1 VNPTEQILQ
10 HYESIR
16 VDQEDFYKD
25 LHQNP
30 ELSHQE
36 HRTAANVTRSMSS
49 WGFQTETGIGGT
61 GVAAVLRNGAGP
73 TVLLRADMDA
83 LPLQERTGADYA
95 SSATADGPDGDR
107 VPVMHACGHDIHVAC
122 LLGASRLFAEHQDL
136 WRGMLVALFQP
147 AEETGDGARG
157 MLADGLLE
165 RIPPPDVALAQ
176 HVLPGVA
183 GHVATRHGPVL
194 SSADS
199 IRITVH
205 GRGGHGSMPQNTI
218 DPVVLAAMIV
228 VRLQAI
234 ISRETPPTEPA
245 VLTVGS
251 LHAGTTSNVIPD
263 QAVLELNLRTY
274 TDATRQRILAAIRRT
289 VQAECAA
296 SGSPEE
302 PEFEIFGSFPLT
314 VNDDATTARVAQAF
328 SSYFGERAG
337 SLELQTASEDFSD
350 VPRAANIPYTYW
362 RVGGTDPQAYRAA
375 VQAGRV
381 QEDIPANHS
390 PMFLPVL
397 QPTLRTG
404 TEALVAAAL
413 AWLGPDG
420 GTEPTPAFHH

>member
-1 VNPTEQILQ
+1 MDATAQILQ

-16 VDQEDFYKD
+16 AEQEDFYKD

-36 HRTAANVTRSMSS
+36 LRTAANVTRDMSS
-49 WGFQTETGIGGT
+49 YGFQTQSGIGGT
-61 GVAAVLRNGAGP
+61 GVAAVLQNGHGP

-83 LPLQERTGADYA
+83 LPVQERTGAGYA
-95 SSATADGPDGDR
+95 STVTAEDQGGDR
-107 VPVMHACGHDIHVAC
+107 VPVMHACGHDVHVAC
-122 LLGASRLFAEHQDL
+122 LLGASRLLADHRDL
-136 WRGMLVALFQP
+136 WRGTLVALFQP

-157 MLADGLLE
+157 MLADAFLE
-165 RIPPPDVALAQ
+165 RIPAPDVALAQ

-205 GRGGHGSMPQNTI
+205 GRGGHGSTPQNTV

-228 VRLQAI
+228 IRLQTV
-234 ISRETPPTEPA
+234 ISREIPPTEPA

-251 LHAGTTSNVIPD
+251 LHAGTKSNIIPD
-263 QAVLELNLRTY
+263 SAVMELNLRTY
-274 TDATRQRILAAIRRT
+274 TDATRQRILDSVRRI
-289 VQAECAA
+289 VQSECTA
-296 SGSPEE
+296 SGSPKE
-302 PEFEIFGSFPLT
+302 PEFEIFDRFPLT
-314 VNDDATTARVAQAF
+314 VNDDASTTRVAAAF
-328 SSYFGERAG
+328 SAYFGDRAG

-350 VPRAANIPYTYW
+350 IPRAGNIPYTYW
-362 RVGGTDPQAYRAA
+362 GIGGTDPETYRAA
-375 VQAGRV
+375 VRAHRV

-397 QPTLRTG
+397 QPTLQTG
-404 TEALVAAAL
+404 TEALVTAAL
-413 AWLGPDG
+413 AWLGRESQEAAAP
-420 GTEPTPAFHH
+420 

>member
-1 VNPTEQILQ
+1 
-10 HYESIR
+10 
-16 VDQEDFYKD
+16 
-25 LHQNP
+25 
-30 ELSHQE
+30 
-36 HRTAANVTRSMSS
+36 
-49 WGFQTETGIGGT
+49 
-61 GVAAVLRNGAGP
+61 
-73 TVLLRADMDA
+73 MDA

-95 SSATADGPDGDR
+95 STVTVEDQGGDQ

-122 LLGASRLFAEHQDL
+122 LLGASRLFAEHQDQ
-136 WRGMLVALFQP
+136 WRGTLVALFQP

-176 HVLPGVA
+176 HVLPGVS

-234 ISRETPPTEPA
+234 VSRETPPAEPA

-251 LHAGTTSNVIPD
+251 LHAGTTSNIIPD
-263 QAVLELNLRTY
+263 QATMELNLRTY
-274 TDATRQRILAAIRRT
+274 TDATRQRILASIRRI
-289 VQAECAA
+289 VEAECTA
-296 SGSPEE
+296 SGCPTE

-314 VNDDATTARVAQAF
+314 VNDDASTTRVAGAF
-328 SSYFGERAG
+328 SAYFGDRAG
-337 SLELQTASEDFSD
+337 DLELQTASEDFSD
-350 VPRAANIPYTYW
+350 VPRAGNIPYTYW
-362 RVGGTDPQAYRAA
+362 RIGGTDPQTYGAA

-381 QEDIPANHS
+381 QEDVPANHS

-404 TEALVAAAL
+404 TEALVTAAL
-413 AWLGPDG
+413 AWLAPDNSPHATAQG
-420 GTEPTPAFHH
+420 R